1 MLSLNEVGGAVMAI
15 VVSRMMRRDVLGK
28 NLTASMMSLREESEI
43 YQRELSSVESGS
55 LIGLKMKMQVHVHT
69 YL

>member
-15 VVSRMMRRDVLGK
+15 VVSRMMRREVLGK
-28 NLTASMMSLREESEI
+28 NLTASMISLREESEV
-43 YQRELSSVESGS
+43 YQRERSSVESGS
-55 LIGLKMKMQVHVHT
+55 LIGLKMKMQVQVHT